1 MNLELKA
8 IDRHLESK
16 KDSEKKLDEAVN
28 ALMKERNVSREGLEM
43 LTQSQGKILAK
54 DERLQEFEARVKEL
68 EEVIRSHDSERE
80 DTEGSMIE
88 N

>member
-1 MNLELKA
+1 LNLELKA